1 MSEPEVIV
9 IVIGLVVIIYNIY
22 TDNINWFF
30 VKVYVPIATVLVVI
44 ANWLGL

>member
-1 MSEPEVIV
+1 MSEPEVIL

-30 VKVYVPIATVLVVI
+30 VKVYVPIVTVLVVI